1 MISGTSP
8 SECSGGLCRCDRQ
21 TGACPCREHVEGHN
35 CDGCAANHWNFGQAG
50 GCEPCACDPDHSTG
64 AHCNM
69 VTAASASFP
78 PKSNPTSIFCWS
90 MMVRAVLRS
99 SPASAT
105 AVQGLGGGSA
115 RNVSSCTGETPAC
128 SVKVT
133 NLLEQ
138 TLKPVF
144 IHSSKHSSLLI
155 STNNNN
161 IIIISLQS
169 ALITSA
175 T

>member
-1 MISGTSP
+1 M
-8 SECSGGLCRCDRQ
+8 
-21 TGACPCREHVEGHN
+21 
-35 CDGCAANHWNFGQAG
+35 
-50 GCEPCACDPDHSTG
+50 G

-69 VTAASASFP
+69 VTAASASFL

-90 MMVRAVLRS
+90 MMVPAVLRS

-105 AVQGLGGGSA
+105 AIQGLGGSGA
-115 RNVSSCTGETPAC
+115 RIVSSSTGETPAC

-133 NLLEQ
+133 NRLEQ

-144 IHSSKHSSLLI
+144 IHS
-155 STNNNN
+155 
-161 IIIISLQS
+161 
-169 ALITSA
+169 A